1 MTSECWNVT
10 NCRPLW
16 LAAKYLHESTFRSLF
31 QFPNPLRSLTRPS
44 RLHRLK
50 PHWTHSHQISPPTR
64 CQRYHCRMNRR
75 DFVSTISLGLAAGLP
90 AFAENALTDAMVG
103 SPDANVTG
111 STALPAPGSAD
122 SLEFASALQ
131 AAEAIRKKQIS
142 SFELTQQVFRRI
154 DKFNPQLNAFA
165 YQLREDAL
173 ARAKQADEAQA
184 GGKMLGVLHGVP
196 IHVKES
202 YGVAGH
208 PCTWGIPGLKD
219 SRAPNDSAV
228 VKRLRNAGAVLIG
241 ATNVPLALGD
251 WQSYNQI
258 YGTTNNPWDLKRTPG
273 GSSGGSAAALA
284 AGLGYLS
291 VGSDIGGSIRV
302 PAHFCGIF
310 GHKPT
315 LDLVDMDGHAP
326 GGEHLLA
333 GFSTLLAVG
342 GPLARSAADLHAALR
357 LLGGPAGYDA
367 KAWKWELP
375 PARHQSLRE
384 FRVGYVLDDPYC
396 PVTPDTK
403 AVLEGAIQ
411 KLEKAGVQLK
421 EGWPAGFKLE
431 DLNRNYRFHLDAF
444 TFSTEPQQQR
454 DAERKESEA
463 SGKAVPGLASFA
475 DWQQQNF
482 ARLGYRAQ
490 WQGYFD
496 QVDVI
501 LSPVAFTPAFAH
513 DHSEPHDKRKI
524 ATAKGQR
531 EYNDMFSWIA
541 TATLTGCPA
550 TIAPVGRSE
559 DGLPIGLQIMGPYWE
574 DATPI
579 VFAMLQEQVLGNFTA
594 PNGYAG

>member
-1 MTSECWNVT
+1 
-10 NCRPLW
+10 
-16 LAAKYLHESTFRSLF
+16 
-31 QFPNPLRSLTRPS
+31 
-44 RLHRLK
+44 
-50 PHWTHSHQISPPTR
+50 
-64 CQRYHCRMNRR
+64 MNRR

-90 AFAENALTDAMVG
+90 SFAENGPTNAMVG
-103 SPDANVTG
+103 SPDANMTG
-111 STALPAPGSAD
+111 STALREPASAD
-122 SLEFASALQ
+122 PLEFASALQ

-142 SFELTQQVFRRI
+142 SFELTQQVFKRV

-165 YQLREDAL
+165 YQLREDAF

-219 SRAPNDSAV
+219 SKAPNDSEV

-258 YGTTNNPWDLKRTPG
+258 YGTTNNPWDLKRSPG

-291 VGSDIGGSIRV
+291 VGSDIGRSIRV

-357 LLGGPAGYDA
+357 LLGGPAGYDT

-375 PARHQSLRE
+375 PARHESLRE

-403 AVLEGAIQ
+403 AILEGAIQ

-421 EGWPAGFKLE
+421 EGWPARFKLE
-431 DLNRNYRFHLDAF
+431 ELNRNYKFLLDAF
-444 TFSTEPQQQR
+444 MFSTEPQQQR
-454 DAERKESEA
+454 DTERKESEA
-463 SGKAVPGLASFA
+463 SGRALPGLATFN

-482 ARLGYRAQ
+482 ARLVYRAQ
-490 WQGYFD
+490 WQSYFD
-496 QVDVI
+496 QVDVF

-513 DHSEPHDKRKI
+513 DHSEPNGKRKI
-524 ATAKGQR
+524 ATAKGPR
-531 EYNDMFSWIA
+531 AYDDMFSWIA

-579 VFAMLQEQVLGNFTA
+579 VFAKLQEQVLGGFTA
-594 PNGYAG
+594 PTGYAG